1 MIRQTTVCFISGE
14 GMSSVHVRIAMLIL
28 LSFVGF
34 SVIANAEEAAPA
46 APASAEAPTPSAGQL
61 AEVVV
66 SARKRA
72 ERLISTPVVV
82 SALSEKD
89 LARYNADDL
98 TKIGELT
105 PTVIV
110 GTYKANGGGSL
121 AIRGISSPANQSG
134 FEQAVSV
141 AIDGVQTSDG
151 RIAQVGMFDLQ
162 QVEVLKGPQALFF
175 GKNSPAGVIAVT
187 TAGPSPQLRI
197 TAKTGYEFIA
207 DEIISELTVSGPLSD
222 NTGGRLALRYRN
234 MDGRLRND

>member
-1 MIRQTTVCFISGE
+1 
-14 GMSSVHVRIAMLIL
+14 
-28 LSFVGF
+28 
-34 SVIANAEEAAPA
+34 
-46 APASAEAPTPSAGQL
+46 
-61 AEVVV
+61 
-66 SARKRA
+66 
-72 ERLISTPVVV
+72 
-82 SALSEKD
+82 
-89 LARYNADDL
+89 
-98 TKIGELT
+98 
-105 PTVIV
+105 
-110 GTYKANGGGSL
+110 
-121 AIRGISSPANQSG
+121 
-134 FEQAVSV
+134 VSV

-234 MDGRLRND
+234 MDGWLRNDAGPIANPFYNPATGAPAGAAQLPGAADHRPGEQEYMGRATLTFDPSRLLAAK